1 MKITIKKIGVLFA
14 LLLIITTT
22 SFSNNSTQSPQNI
35 NIDSRFLLEGKK
47 LIDPRSIKKI
57 DEIGNELFTK
67 TGISVYIHA
76 LDFYPVNKFKDI
88 KAKVAYIK
96 ELEKEVVSGL
106 EEPFVL
112 LSMAVKNRHVNI
124 ISSKGLESIVDK
136 DDVLDNYVV
145 PLLASKDKNT
155 PYAKVSAAVLNG
167 YAEISD
173 SIAESKGFKLK
184 SSIGS
189 GNTDFTSVWK
199 VFMYFIVI
207 SGLLL
212 YTYAVLRAKKA

>member
-1 MKITIKKIGVLFA
+1 MTFTKIGVLFA
-14 LLLIITTT
+14 LLLTLTTL
-22 SFSNNSTQSPQNI
+22 SFSANNSTTPKTI

-47 LIDPRSIKKI
+47 LIDPRTIKKI
-57 DEIGNELFTK
+57 DEIGNELFSK
-67 TGISVYIHA
+67 VGINIYIHA
-76 LDFYPVNKFKDI
+76 LDFYPINKFKDMDAQI
-88 KAKVAYIK
+88 AYTK
-96 ELEKEVVSGL
+96 ELEHKIIENL
-106 EEPFVL
+106 DTPFVL
-112 LSMAVKNRHVNI
+112 LTIAVKNRHVNI
-124 ISSKGLESIVDK
+124 ISSKDLESIVDK
-136 DDVLDNYVV
+136 DDILDNYII

-173 SIAESKGFKLK
+173 SIAESKGFELK

>member
-1 MKITIKKIGVLFA
+1 MKITLTKIGVLFA
-14 LLLIITTT
+14 LLLTITTT
-22 SFSNNSTQSPQNI
+22 SFSANSTQTPQNI

-47 LIDPRSIKKI
+47 LIDPRSIQKI
-57 DEIGNELFTK
+57 DEIGNELFSK
-67 TGISVYIHA
+67 TGVSVYLHA
-76 LDFYPVNKFKDI
+76 LDFYPVNKFQDVE
-88 KAKVAYIK
+88 AKVAYIK
-96 ELEKEVVSGL
+96 ELEQGIVEKLDS
-106 EEPFVL
+106 PFVL

-124 ISSKGLESIVDK
+124 ISSRGLESIVDR
-136 DDVLDNYVV
+136 DDILDNYVV

-173 SIAESKGFKLK
+173 SIAESKGFKLE

-207 SGLLL
+207 SGLLA